1 MRPTSEI
8 VKLIRSRIDE
18 THDSVGTVVRNSDM
32 QHDHAAA
39 KQWFKN
45 FDRHSNGSIV

>member
-8 VKLIRSRIDE
+8 VKLIKSRIDE
-18 THDSVGTVVRNSDM
+18 NHDSAGRVVRNSDM
-32 QHDHAAA
+32 QHDQAAA

-45 FDRHSNGSIV
+45 FDRHSNGSLV